1 MRSQKEIELLSNIT
15 NSIYLRFIVTGE
27 CISNKNGSINLNDY
41 LHYSNK
47 VLFEKLSTDIVISLK
62 DSQFYILVKEISVI
76 HLLGPLNIDFKN
88 LDDST
93 FVSYSEITA
102 IARLFYYL
110 ITGSNLYSHIPRF
123 VDESYKYYKGEKHF
137 FNEEKIFDL
146 EEQPNFTKNNQYQ
159 LFNIFS
165 ISLKQKNKNLLKNYF
180 TSLLEEDLFE
190 ELLKDYN
197 DLGATNIDELRLQ
210 KNILINSLSQ
220 MMYYQKDYVFK
231 SDVND
236 NLFFKII
243 NDVEYIEDINQL
255 KQLSY
260 NFIDTILELIDN
272 SYTINSQYIHFATNY
287 IKTNINQKITL
298 DVISTK
304 LSISSKYLSK
314 LFKKELNIS
323 FKDYLIETRIEEAKK
338 LLLFSD
344 KSLRDISLEIGIP
357 NSNNFIA
364 FFKTYT
370 SITPNAYRKRKNY
383 SLKKDTIP
391 AKSKGF
397 E

>member
-15 NSIYLRFIVTGE
+15 NSNYLQFLVSGE
-27 CISNKNGSINLNDY
+27 CISENSINEKLNDY
-41 LHYSNK
+41 LYYSTK
-47 VLFEKLSTDIVISLK
+47 VLFENLSTDIVISLK

-88 LDDST
+88 LEDST

-123 VDESYKYYKGEKHF
+123 VDESYKYYKGEKYF
-137 FNEEKIFDL
+137 FNEDKIFGL
-146 EEQPNFTKNNQYQ
+146 EEQPNFTKNNHYQ

-165 ISLKQKNKNLLKNYF
+165 ISLKEKNKNLLKNYF

-190 ELLKDYN
+190 ELLKDYS
-197 DLGATNIDELRLQ
+197 DLGVNNISEIRLQ
-210 KNILINSLSQ
+210 KNILIHALSQ
-220 MMYYQKDYVFK
+220 LMYYQKDYVFK
-231 SDVND
+231 SDISD
-236 NLFFKII
+236 DLFFEII
-243 NDVEYIEDINQL
+243 NDIEVASDITQL
-255 KQLSY
+255 KQMAY
-260 NFIDTILELIDN
+260 NFIDRILELVDN
-272 SYTINSQYIHFATNY
+272 CSLINSQYIHFATNY

-298 DVISTK
+298 DIVSDK

-323 FKDYLIETRIEEAKK
+323 FKDYLIETRIERAKK

-344 KSLRDISLEIGIP
+344 KSIRDISLEVGIS

-364 FFKTYT
+364 FFKNYT
-370 SITPNAYRKRKNY
+370 SITPSAYRKRKNY